1 MNKIIDDK
9 GITCL
14 IIHKGYQ
21 PYLKYNLEITS
32 KYNNVFLIGDNSVRF
47 LENINKNVE
56 FFDINQFQKNE
67 KIELFRN
74 NFVNYSTNSF
84 EFEWFCF
91 ERVLLIESFI
101 KKFKLENVFHID
113 SDNVMLT
120 GINDFNF
127 TSGSAYIIPTNQE
140 QFGMAGS
147 IHAGLIDLEFCSKF
161 SQLYEDIYI
170 NKSKFNLIEN
180 KINYHKSNNIPGGIC
195 DMTLYFLLYE
205 QNLIKPQNL
214 LEPFHDKKSEEYIFM
229 NNYNY
234 SNGYFG
240 NNNFE
245 MKKGKIRIF
254 RNNLVYDIV
263 NNKKVKIA
271 NIHFQGA
278 GKKYLNRYTK
288 YKF

>member
-1 MNKIIDDK
+1 MSEKDID
-9 GITCL
+9 CL
-14 IIHKGYQ
+14 IIHTGYQ

-32 KYNNVFLIGDNSVRF
+32 KYNNVYLIGDDSVRF
-47 LENINKNVE
+47 LENDNENIT
-56 FFDINQFQKNE
+56 FIDIKIFQKSK
-67 KIELFRN
+67 KIELYKN
-74 NFVNYSTNSF
+74 NFINYSSNSF

-101 KKFKLENVFHID
+101 KKFNLERIFYLD

-120 GINDFNF
+120 GINNFNF
-127 TSGSAYIIPTNQE
+127 TNSSAYIIPTNQE

-170 NKSKFNLIEN
+170 NKSKFNLIES

-195 DMTLYFLLYE
+195 DMTLYFLMYK

-214 LEPFHDKKSEEYIFM
+214 LEPFYDKKNEEYIFM

-234 SNGYFG
+234 SDGYFG
-240 NNNFE
+240 KNNFE
-245 MKKGKIRIF
+245 MKKGKIRIY